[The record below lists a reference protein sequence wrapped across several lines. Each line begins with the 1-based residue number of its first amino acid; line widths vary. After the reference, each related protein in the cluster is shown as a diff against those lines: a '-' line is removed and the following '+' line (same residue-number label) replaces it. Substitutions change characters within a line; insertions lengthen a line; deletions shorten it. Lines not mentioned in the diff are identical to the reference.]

1 MAMSVPDDA
10 VGRSPNSAFVNAHT
24 LQNGTLPKSSTG
36 LVESPATTSS
46 GSAFV
51 TAHTLQNG
59 TLPKSST
66 GLDEGQVGSP
76 AIDGYYSLFG
86 DDLDANRPSHACYF
100 PANFIYGFA
109 YWYSTKM
116 DECPVLTKSLTGG
129 CSSIVGDIVAQCIE
143 NGTPLRLDSTEG
155 LHWRRIFAMFC
166 TGLSYGPMLHY
177 IYEFYEHVLPINID
191 EQINQCI
198 DTDDAQKVED
208 PTFIDN
214 IVDDI
219 QTTYFCHSTMFHSYY
234 TISHRK
240 CVNAFLH
247 VLIDQGLMAFAFV
260 AIMMFVTGVVE
271 GHWHNLAEEFER
283 DYIDNIHRLWIAAL
297 VAIGPIQMMAFR
309 FLSLKWRALV
319 VSFLDV
325 FEVSMMS
332 YINHRNREEL

>member
-10 VGRSPNSAFVNAHT
+10 VGRSPNSAFV
-24 LQNGTLPKSSTG
+24 
-36 LVESPATTSS
+36 
-46 GSAFV
+46 

-66 GLDEGQVGSP
+66 RLDGISPPPPPTGSP
-76 AIDGYYSLFG
+76 GAIDGYYSMFG
-86 DDLDANRPSHACYF
+86 DDIDADHTSHASYF
-100 PANFIYGFA
+100 PANVIYGFA

-198 DTDDAQKVED
+198 DTDDAQNVED

-240 CVNAFLH
+240 CVNSFLH

-309 FLSLKWRALV
+309 FLSLKWRALA

-325 FEVSMMS
+325 FEVTMMS
-332 YINHRNREEL
+332 YITHRNREELY